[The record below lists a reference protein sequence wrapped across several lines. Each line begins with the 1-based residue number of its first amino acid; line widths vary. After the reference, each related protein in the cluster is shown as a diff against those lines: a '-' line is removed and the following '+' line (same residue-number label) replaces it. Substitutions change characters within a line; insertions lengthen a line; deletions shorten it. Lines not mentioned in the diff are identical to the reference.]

1 MNHTQ
6 PFHPVEQFIRF
17 YFNFFLYLIRQ
28 MAAHSNNTVPRHSA
42 RFSHWGAC
50 LSSIGCREKWFGKTE
65 IEHIKLIAFSFPF
78 NTLTRLLGRQEG
90 HPACKKAGCRFVGG
104 DDLTGALLVV

>member
-1 MNHTQ
+1 
-6 PFHPVEQFIRF
+6 
-17 YFNFFLYLIRQ
+17 